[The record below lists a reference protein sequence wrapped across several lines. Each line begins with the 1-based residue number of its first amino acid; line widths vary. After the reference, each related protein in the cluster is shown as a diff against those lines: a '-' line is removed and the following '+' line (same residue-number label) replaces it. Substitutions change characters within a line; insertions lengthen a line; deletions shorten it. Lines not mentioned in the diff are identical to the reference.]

1 VGKLTHGRRRTHR
14 AVVVPAPQNYPAVAE
29 ARAFVAEQR
38 GALDAATIAWL
49 DQASSA
55 LADDTSMSVLVEAW
69 TQQTNIDDADEGE
82 REERLLARLSTAMA
96 IVAKA
101 RHRPLD

>member
-1 VGKLTHGRRRTHR
+1 MSLSR
-14 AVVVPAPQNYPAVAE
+14 AVAE

-38 GALDAATIAWL
+38 GALDAPTIAWL

-55 LADDTSMSVLVEAW
+55 LAEDTSMSVLVEAW
-69 TQQTNIDDADEGE
+69 TQQTNIGDADEGE

-101 RHRPLD
+101 RQRPLD

>member
-1 VGKLTHGRRRTHR
+1 
-14 AVVVPAPQNYPAVAE
+14 VPAPQNYPAVAE

>member
-1 VGKLTHGRRRTHR
+1 MSLSR
-14 AVVVPAPQNYPAVAE
+14 AVAE

-38 GALDAATIAWL
+38 GALDAPTIAWL

-55 LADDTSMSVLVEAW
+55 LAEDTSMSVLVEAW
-69 TQQTNIDDADEGE
+69 TQQTNIGDADEGERE